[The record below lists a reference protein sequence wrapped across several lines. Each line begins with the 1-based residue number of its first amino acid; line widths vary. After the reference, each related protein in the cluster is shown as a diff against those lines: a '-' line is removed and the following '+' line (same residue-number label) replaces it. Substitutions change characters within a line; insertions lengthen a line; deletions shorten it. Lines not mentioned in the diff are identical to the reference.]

1 MYMTILFIS
10 LSLCVQVTFQNETTG
25 EYQFFHVHFKSIAPG
40 IISTVELVTAVRQGV
55 SHTITIDN
63 PFQTPVNMTT
73 NVNCADVTLPSSF
86 LIGGESQ
93 VWKHTCTCTSV
104 YNMNIILNCT
114 NGNIHVNV
122 HVYVLIETYMYM
134 YICV

>member
-1 MYMTILFIS
+1 M
-10 LSLCVQVTFQNETTG
+10 CAQVTFQNETTG

-55 SHTITIDN
+55 AHTITIDN

-73 NVNCADVTLPSSF
+73 NVNCADVTVPSSF

-93 VWKHTCTCTSV
+93 VWMCVHIH
-104 YNMNIILNCT
+104 YMILHCT
-114 NGNIHVNV
+114 NGNVYTCVLITVYMYR
-122 HVYVLIETYMYM
+122 YVLS
-134 YICV
+134 